1 MATTKTKVSWLHPS
15 VLRISRVHFAYAFI
29 FAVQTVIYDAWN
41 LVTPT
46 AVMNRW
52 IMTALVIAVTT
63 MVGYL
68 AHNTVTNTLGLKT
81 LVWLLIL
88 MDVAVASFS
97 VYTQRGMASRAVML
111 YSVPIIISAVLLSRA
126 ALFATATLCA
136 AAYIATAY
144 SYFVLNFNEGYK
156 IELYGEVGF
165 YSALFFVLAA
175 LLWVII
181 RNRKQKH
188 AI

>member
-1 MATTKTKVSWLHPS
+1 MASKTKTTSWLHANVIRLS
-15 VLRISRVHFAYAFI
+15 NVHFVYAFI

-52 IMTALVIAVTT
+52 IMTAILLAVT
-63 MVGYL
+63 VSVWYL
-68 AHNTVTNTLGLKT
+68 AHGSVKSTWAFTS
-81 LVWLLIL
+81 LVWLLITV
-88 MDVAVASFS
+88 DVVAASFN

-111 YSVPIIISAVLLSRA
+111 YAVPIVVSAILLSRA
-126 ALFATATLCA
+126 ALFTAATLSA
-136 AAYIATAY
+136 AAYVATAV

-165 YSALFFVLAA
+165 YTVIFFVLAA
-175 LLWVII
+175 MLWIVV
-181 RNRKQKH
+181 RSKKH
-188 AI
+188 KPS